1 MCRRRTLYLEQKLK
15 LKFGANALPPRLS
28 QSQSIAAPTN
38 PDFMSSQVPADL
50 KYAKSHE
57 WVRVSGDTA
66 TIGITDHAQHE
77 LTDVVFVELPAVGRQ
92 VKAGEACAVV
102 ESVKTASDIYAP
114 VSGEVL
120 AINKPV
126 VDDPAL

>member
-1 MCRRRTLYLEQKLK
+1 
-15 LKFGANALPPRLS
+15 
-28 QSQSIAAPTN
+28 
-38 PDFMSSQVPADL
+38 MSNVPADL
-50 KYAKSHE
+50 KYTKSHE
-57 WVRVSGDTA
+57 WVRVEGDTA

-77 LTDVVFVELPAVGRQ
+77 LTDVVFVELPEVGRN

-102 ESVKTASDIYAP
+102 ESVKTASDIYSP

-126 VDDPAL
+126 VDDPALVNREPFTGGWFFKLKLANAGELSSLLTSESYKAQITA